1 MEKHQDT
8 SRGTTNR
15 RRRKRYMQ
23 RRLMLTFFTL
33 LVMTAAGILVALLV
47 PRLEQQ
53 KETGGNDTLEASA
66 KPADKEL
73 DTKEQIEDLV
83 QNEEQKPDE
92 EPESD
97 IQEED
102 PQPVGARET
111 VIEQADLQAAGY
123 DYDGAIETV
132 KSYQGYESDSE
143 LTGRIAD
150 YEAQKAAC
158 VPVDI
163 SKVTHVFYHSLVVDP
178 ELAFANQDTN
188 PQAVGNNQWMT
199 TIEEFDKITQSMYD
213 KGYVLVDL
221 HDLVEE
227 TVDENGEVHF
237 KEGTILLPP
246 DKKAFVLSID
256 DLSYYHS
263 YDGYGYASKMI
274 VDENG
279 KPKCEYIQRD
289 GTTVVGDYDVIP
301 RMDKFLE
308 EHPDASY
315 KGAKGTIALTGY
327 NGILGYRTDISYQ
340 TVPADIDKDKKEWL
354 AEHPDFNLETERAKA
369 KEVADAIK
377 ADGWVFA
384 SHTWGHMKVGDASME
399 RIQADTEKWKE
410 NVEPLVGPTDTIIF
424 AHGQDLAEWTTGY
437 TADNPK
443 FAYFKQQGF
452 NYYCNVDSQQYSVQF
467 GDNYFRQGRRN
478 LDGYRIYF
486 NSIGEMDSVSDLFN
500 ASEVID
506 PKRPPVPHL

>member
-163 SKVTHVFYHSLVVDP
+163 SKVTHVFYH
-178 ELAFANQDTN
+178 
-188 PQAVGNNQWMT
+188 
-199 TIEEFDKITQSMYD
+199 I
-213 KGYVLVDL
+213 
-221 HDLVEE
+221 
-227 TVDENGEVHF
+227 
-237 KEGTILLPP
+237 
-246 DKKAFVLSID
+246 
-256 DLSYYHS
+256 
-263 YDGYGYASKMI
+263 
-274 VDENG
+274 
-279 KPKCEYIQRD
+279 
-289 GTTVVGDYDVIP
+289 
-301 RMDKFLE
+301 
-308 EHPDASY
+308 
-315 KGAKGTIALTGY
+315 
-327 NGILGYRTDISYQ
+327 
-340 TVPADIDKDKKEWL
+340 
-354 AEHPDFNLETERAKA
+354 
-369 KEVADAIK
+369 
-377 ADGWVFA
+377 
-384 SHTWGHMKVGDASME
+384 
-399 RIQADTEKWKE
+399 
-410 NVEPLVGPTDTIIF
+410 
-424 AHGQDLAEWTTGY
+424 
-437 TADNPK
+437 
-443 FAYFKQQGF
+443 
-452 NYYCNVDSQQYSVQF
+452 
-467 GDNYFRQGRRN
+467 
-478 LDGYRIYF
+478 
-486 NSIGEMDSVSDLFN
+486 
-500 ASEVID
+500 
-506 PKRPPVPHL
+506 